1 MDGMG
6 RDFEISSYFP
16 HQPLTTRLVRG
27 LFREL
32 AAAGLRVH
40 RGSDDW
46 PVFDGLAPDAGG
58 VRLSVDDP
66 EPLLRS
72 ANGPLPR
79 GYGVIP
85 LRGEVPGLRERA
97 IGTLQFYPH
106 SARQPELD
114 GLHLRFDDAT
124 LRCGPR
130 SPDEP
135 IGPGWQALLRWYG
148 VICEQLR
155 VAYGYGDWEDLFLQ
169 FVVTPSRRD
178 VLEKRVGTLFR
189 LNCFGP
195 GLVRALG
202 DGRVLAT
209 PADAVV
215 KLRYGGVLVGVRLDY
230 AGGDASLAAEA
241 ARHLGIRRS

>member
-1 MDGMG
+1 MG
-6 RDFEISSYFP
+6 RDFEVSSYFP
-16 HQPLTTRLVRG
+16 HQPLTARLVRG

-32 AAAGLRVH
+32 AATGLRVH
-40 RGSDDW
+40 GSGDDW

-58 VRLSVDDP
+58 VRLSVEDP
-66 EPLLRS
+66 EPLLR
-72 ANGPLPR
+72 AAGGVLPR
-79 GYGVIP
+79 GHGVIP

-97 IGTLQFYPH
+97 VGTLQFYPH
-106 SARQPELD
+106 AERHPELD
-114 GLHLRFDDAT
+114 GVHVRFDDAA
-124 LRCGPR
+124 LRCEPR

-148 VICEQLR
+148 VLCDQLR

-169 FVVTPSRRD
+169 FIVTPSRRD

-202 DGRVLAT
+202 DGRVLST

-215 KLRYGGVLVGVRLDY
+215 KLRYGGVLVGVRLAY
-230 AGGDASLAAEA
+230 RGGDAALADEA
-241 ARHLGIRRS
+241 ARHLGLGPS